1 MSIVIAS
8 VRASVQELLRL
19 PSFLL
24 PLAVFPT
31 VLYLFLGLQQPGS
44 TDLIYL
50 GYCAFAILGTMM
62 FQFGVGIAA
71 TRDDPWN
78 TYTLTLPGRAWQRIA
93 ALLTSGALFSTAFC
107 IPISAAAF
115 VAGKLHPLSVPT
127 VAAVLGALLLGAIV
141 HGLFGLAL
149 GYWLPARG
157 AASITNLIYFPLS
170 FIGGLFGPVTD
181 GLLGAIHPWSPT
193 GAWMD
198 LIYAALTNAPAG
210 QAILVGVGY
219 AAVFAIAAGVGYRRV
234 ERTVHR

>member
-1 MSIVIAS
+1 MKVVIAS
-8 VRASVQELLRL
+8 VGANVRELVRL

-31 VLYLFLGLQQPGS
+31 VLYLFLGLRQPGD
-44 TDLIYL
+44 TVLIYL
-50 GYCAFAILGTMM
+50 GYCSFSILGTMM

-71 TRDDPWN
+71 TRDDPWT

-93 ALLTSGALFSTAFC
+93 AILTSGALFSAAFC
-107 IPISAAAF
+107 IPITAAGF
-115 VAGKLHPLSVPT
+115 VTGNLSPLSAPT

-157 AASITNLIYFPLS
+157 AAGITNLIYFPLS
-170 FIGGLFGPVTD
+170 FIGGLFGPVTT
-181 GLLGAIHPWSPT
+181 GLLGAKHPWTPT

-198 LIYAALTNAPAG
+198 LIYAALTTAPTG
-210 QAILVGVGY
+210 RAIAVSLGY
-219 AAVFAIAAGVGYRRV
+219 AAAFAIAAGIGYGRI